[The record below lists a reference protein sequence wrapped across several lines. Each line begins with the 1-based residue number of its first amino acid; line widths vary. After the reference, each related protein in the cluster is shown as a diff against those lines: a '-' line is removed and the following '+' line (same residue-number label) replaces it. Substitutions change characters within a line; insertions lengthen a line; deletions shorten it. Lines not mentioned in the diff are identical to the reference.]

1 MTLQAPMGG
10 SEILYQALAARVD
23 LSSINLIKSVCA
35 WELLDNRPNV
45 LWQHL
50 NTDEDAVKLLADP
63 QFVARLDKI
72 VFVSDWQKI
81 KFIRTFNLPIHKCV
95 TIRNA
100 IEPIPAHK
108 KPEKI
113 RLIYT
118 STPWRGLHLLIEAFK
133 VLDRDVELV
142 VYSGTSIYGKD
153 FHEQTKDQFQRL
165 YDELKALD
173 VTHIE
178 YAPNDEVRKALT
190 QAHILAYPN
199 TWEETSCLSAIEA
212 LAAGCKVVTT
222 RNGAL
227 PETCGDW
234 ADYAELKDY
243 VEVLRN
249 AIDNYEYNQDQVDFY
264 NTNYSW
270 DARVEEWR
278 SLIDDVLTN
287 KPRVRRV
294 IIGTPALTGELEVRY
309 VNSLIQAVKL
319 CLTQNIIL
327 EPLFV
332 SYDALIQRARNDT
345 LAIAL
350 EKGVDALVF
359 IDQDIMFDPEW
370 VLRLINRT
378 EDVVGGTYRKKTDEE
393 ELYVVTGNDLTV
405 HTNGLIKVHSL
416 GTGFVKLS
424 RCAMQALWDN
434 SEEYENEGKI
444 RKMICNVSVVNGSLV
459 SEDVMM
465 FKKLNELGFDV
476 WLDPSMTCGHV
487 GTKLFLGDFQDF
499 SNRLSNVMP
508 SKINR
513 L

>member
-1 MTLQAPMGG
+1 M
-10 SEILYQALAARVD
+10 
-23 LSSINLIKSVCA
+23 
-35 WELLDNRPNV
+35 
-45 LWQHL
+45 
-50 NTDEDAVKLLADP
+50 
-63 QFVARLDKI
+63 
-72 VFVSDWQKI
+72 
-81 KFIRTFNLPIHKCV
+81 
-95 TIRNA
+95 
-100 IEPIPAHK
+100 
-108 KPEKI
+108 
-113 RLIYT
+113 
-118 STPWRGLHLLIEAFK
+118 
-133 VLDRDVELV
+133 
-142 VYSGTSIYGKD
+142 
-153 FHEQTKDQFQRL
+153 
-165 YDELKALD
+165 
-173 VTHIE
+173 
-178 YAPNDEVRKALT
+178 
-190 QAHILAYPN
+190 
-199 TWEETSCLSAIEA
+199 
-212 LAAGCKVVTT
+212 
-222 RNGAL
+222 

-249 AIDNYEYNQDQVDFY
+249 AIDNYEYNQDQADFY

-278 SLIDDVLTN
+278 ALIDDVLTN

-424 RCAMQALWDN
+424 RRAMQALWDN

-465 FKKLNELGFDV
+465 FKKLNEFGFDV